1 MLKFNLTK
9 QNLPNLI
16 SKLNELDFKKTWSVK
31 ITERKPI
38 RSLSQNDRYWAM
50 LQVLGDYLGYSSDE
64 LHDLLKFKYLTYTKE
79 IAGQPVTLTR
89 STADLTTEEFME
101 YNNQVER
108 FANQYGCMFN
118 DMPVMQ

>member
-1 MLKFNLTK
+1 MTK
-9 QNLPNLI
+9 HNLPNLI

-50 LQVLGDYLGYSSDE
+50 LQVLGDYLGYTSEE